1 MPATLP
7 PRAPTTSHSAAS
19 RGFASGPPRNKA
31 QDSDALAWQARRE
44 GWRDWSARGGAG
56 AVPWTAWSPAM
67 EGRSPSLGSSK
78 WRGRGYGHSA
88 LSRFPTSFP
97 AVTWR
102 VVEAGA
108 AAAEGGGPGGEGEG
122 TRPAGGSAGR
132 CGVTMTTGPEA
143 AREVTKTRLAP
154 DHVSATWG
162 RGCAWAP
169 PLTWAGPGGWLP
181 G

>member
-1 MPATLP
+1 MPATPP

-31 QDSDALAWQARRE
+31 QDSDALACQARRE
-44 GWRDWSARGGAG
+44 GWRDWSPQGGAG

-108 AAAEGGGPGGEGEG
+108 AATEGGAPGGEGEG

-143 AREVTKTRLAP
+143 AREVTRTRLAP

-162 RGCAWAP
+162 RGCARAP